1 MNFHV
6 TPETG
11 GLIHSVQS
19 LQKFG
24 TTGYAVMLHL
34 RGLSCRMVER
44 TYPQEWVE
52 HYNANG
58 YALRDPIV
66 GWCLEH
72 EGVARWSNPDLP
84 DPYGIMKRA
93 AEFGLGYGAAVSIG
107 PRNCRSIINIARSD
121 RELSEEELREF
132 EQLSLNIHRALP
144 LEIELTVKQIE
155 AIECVAAG
163 MRMKQAAAFIGI
175 SDSAL
180 KFRFRAIREKLSART
195 NAEAIQR
202 AKDYDLI

>member
-1 MNFHV
+1 MNCHI
-6 TPETG
+6 TTDA
-11 GLIHSVQS
+11 GLNQSVRG
-19 LQKFG
+19 LQKIG
-24 TTGYAVMLHL
+24 PVGYAVMLHL
-34 RGLSCRMVER
+34 RGLSCRMVDR

-72 EGVARWSNPDLP
+72 VGIFRWSDPAVP
-84 DPYGIMKRA
+84 DPYGIMGKA
-93 AEFGLGYGAAVSIG
+93 AEFGLRYGAAVSLG
-107 PRNCRSIINIARSD
+107 PRNCRSIFSVARAD
-121 RELSEEELREF
+121 RELLPKELEELERLGRHIHQLLPRE
-132 EQLSLNIHRALP
+132 L
-144 LEIELTVKQIE
+144 ELTVKQIE

>member
-1 MNFHV
+1 MSCDE
-6 TPETG
+6 TPDP
-11 GLIHSVQS
+11 GLNQSVRG
-19 LQKFG
+19 LQKIG
-24 TTGYAVMLHL
+24 PVGYAVMLHL
-34 RGLSCRMVER
+34 RGLSCRMFDR

-66 GWCLEH
+66 GWCIEH
-72 EGVARWSNPDLP
+72 VGILRWSDPGLP
-84 DPYGIMKRA
+84 DPYDIMGKA
-93 AEFGLGYGAAVSIG
+93 AGFGLRYGAAVSLG
-107 PRNCRSIINIARSD
+107 PRSCRSIVSVARAD
-121 RELSEEELREF
+121 RELLPEELEELEKLSQHLHQLLPRE
-132 EQLSLNIHRALP
+132 L
-144 LEIELTVKQIE
+144 ELTAKQIE